1 MSGIRGEVRPHD
13 AASGENRRRNAETG
27 HQPLGLVTEIDAA
40 DRYQVAVTSQQ
51 HQSLPKCELFA
62 APISNGRRLLAVLI
76 ALKDLSSTVKTRPGI
91 LMRVVHSTD
100 PETGC
105 AWSPTSLRSAMRVN
119 NLLGAHK

>member
-62 APISNGRRLLAVLI
+62 APICNASEQPFGSPQIGSSAFLQAIAVQ
-76 ALKDLSSTVKTRPGI
+76 
-91 LMRVVHSTD
+91 
-100 PETGC
+100 
-105 AWSPTSLRSAMRVN
+105 SPPKAPYQHTTMHPN
-119 NLLGAHK
+119 